1 MHCNASD
8 DRRIK
13 QDWFYLQASDNFHF
27 MTTKDTG
34 VGINRGIYDSPYDA
48 FTNYMNIL
56 GDFIGRVNALYPVDM
71 DNEELGSL
79 LTTIKNQGEE
89 LVQLTNEVNK
99 LQAKLKQAEQKVKE
113 SSTDDKPVKAAPKKA
128 ATTKKVA
135 KKTDN

>member
-1 MHCNASD
+1 
-8 DRRIK
+8 
-13 QDWFYLQASDNFHF
+13 
-27 MTTKDTG
+27 
-34 VGINRGIYDSPYDA
+34 
-48 FTNYMNIL
+48 
-56 GDFIGRVNALYPVDM
+56 M